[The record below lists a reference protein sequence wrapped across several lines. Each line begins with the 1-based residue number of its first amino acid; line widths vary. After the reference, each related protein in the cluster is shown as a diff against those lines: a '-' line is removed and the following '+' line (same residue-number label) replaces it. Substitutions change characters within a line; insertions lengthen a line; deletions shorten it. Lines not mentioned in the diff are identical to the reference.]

1 MCTDKM
7 EALFNIGALL
17 RQKLTKTVAYTV
29 SYYRRF
35 LWFVDAYLFHDELE
49 NCTNTSGAC
58 IPFEIHVRKE

>member
-1 MCTDKM
+1 M

-29 SYYRRF
+29 SYCRRF

-49 NCTNTSGAC
+49 NCTIASGAC